1 MPARPRHC
9 QLPLKKALL
18 VLFSDLC
25 RSSLVVYS
33 PQFSWLKHATSTNTN
48 KQKLLILPNLLKCS
62 FHSKTK
68 LFADRKLSF
77 YLDSRYRGRV
87 ALHVTERSRTR
98 LPVENF
104 SRTPLV
110 LQQSLKFRD
119 IITVQTRSSHYMKM
133 DTAEAVAKEEQH
145 VHKVYQEI
153 AEHFSN
159 TRYKVSKKQEA
170 IPRPKPPLIPAMA
183 DCRTVPP
190 TSASRSNWARYR
202 LRKRKVPAS
211 QQKDMHPSE

>member
-1 MPARPRHC
+1 M
-9 QLPLKKALL
+9 
-18 VLFSDLC
+18 
-25 RSSLVVYS
+25 
-33 PQFSWLKHATSTNTN
+33 TE
-48 KQKLLILPNLLKCS
+48 
-62 FHSKTK
+62 
-68 LFADRKLSF
+68 F
-77 YLDSRYRGRV
+77 YLDSRYSGRV
-87 ALHVTERSRTR
+87 AWHVTERSRTR
-98 LPVENF
+98 LLVENF

-159 TRYKVSKKQEA
+159 TRYKVSKRLYLLRSEA
-170 IPRPKPPLIPAMA
+170 PLIPAMA